1 MIANTNPSKQITPTA
16 GISGGERRVDQK
28 VSPKLVKVRASR
40 QAKAWQRQDGA
51 PEAGLIASAA
61 SRQPSPIVAQK
72 ASMQRLHAR
81 NPGAASPREW
91 EARMDFGTAKM
102 IEFFMFFGGG
112 LAFCIHQLWSLKR
125 DEKRRLKAEA
135 EALARG
141 EPPPPPPPVPG
152 WMADRSDR
160 LQARKAAAR
169 A

>member
-1 MIANTNPSKQITPTA
+1 M
-16 GISGGERRVDQK
+16 
-28 VSPKLVKVRASR
+28 
-40 QAKAWQRQDGA
+40 
-51 PEAGLIASAA
+51 
-61 SRQPSPIVAQK
+61 AQK
-72 ASMQRLHAR
+72 ASTQRLHACK
-81 NPGAASPREW
+81 PGVASSGTE
-91 EARMDFGTAKM
+91 EACVDFGTAKM

-112 LAFCIHQLWSLKR
+112 LAFCIHQLWSLRR